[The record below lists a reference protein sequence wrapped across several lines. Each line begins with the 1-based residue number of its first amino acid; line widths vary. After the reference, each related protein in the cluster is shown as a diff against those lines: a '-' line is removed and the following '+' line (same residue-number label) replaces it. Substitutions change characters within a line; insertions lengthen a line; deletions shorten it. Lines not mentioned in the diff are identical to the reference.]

1 MELAPFG
8 RIESMLLDG
17 NKLGNGSVSMIMSNM
32 KNIKKLLLNSNN
44 FDVTAIV
51 NLPALKN
58 LKVLQL
64 NNNLLGDQCL

>member
-1 MELAPFG
+1 
-8 RIESMLLDG
+8 MLLDG

>member
-1 MELAPFG
+1 
-8 RIESMLLDG
+8 MLLDG

-44 FDVTAIV
+44 FDVTALV
-51 NLPALKN
+51 NLPTLKN